1 MTQGTGPLDV
11 ALDVIKNSTA
21 KAALSTPT
29 NGLKTVAIGTTASMG
44 QKETG

>member
-11 ALDVIKNSTA
+11 ALDVRKNSTA